1 LSYNLYTVAFYNV
14 ENLFDT
20 INDPKTFDDDRTPDG
35 KDLWTMEKYEDKIK
49 NIARVISQIGQDSTK
64 SAPAVIGLCEIENLS
79 VLEDLVNHP
88 NLAPFNYKIV
98 HYDSPDK
105 RGIDVALLYQDSLFK
120 VHHSEPKPLMINYLE
135 DESRRF
141 YTRDQLLV
149 SGSIRGEKVNIIVN
163 HWPSRGEGIEETNY
177 RREKAAMLNKEI
189 IDELYEK
196 DASSKI
202 ISMGDFNDGPTSKS
216 FKEILQTNS
225 NIAIIEE
232 QQMHNPMEV
241 MSNNGKGSL
250 AHKDEWYLFDQI
262 LISDSFV
269 GNVEGLQFYEA
280 KIFSMPYLI
289 SLSGQ
294 YQGFPF
300 RSYDFDGY
308 TGGFSDHFPVFISL
322 IKHD

>member
-1 LSYNLYTVAFYNV
+1 MSYNLYNIAFYNV

-20 INDPKTFDDDRTPDG
+20 INDPHTWDDDRTPEG

-49 NIARVISQIGQDSTK
+49 NISRVISEIGHESTK
-64 SAPAVIGLCEIENLS
+64 TAPAVIGLCEIENLT

-105 RGIDVALLYQDSLFK
+105 RGIDVALLYQESLFT
-120 VHHSEPKPLMINYLE
+120 VHHSEPKPLMINYLD
-135 DESRRF
+135 DENRRF

-149 SGSIRGEKVNIIVN
+149 SGSLNGENVNLIIN

-189 IDELYEK
+189 IEELYHK
-196 DASSKI
+196 DPKAKI
-202 ISMGDFNDGPTSKS
+202 ISMGDFNDGPNSKS

-225 NIAIIEE
+225 NIALIDE
-232 QQMHNPMEV
+232 QQLHNPMEI
-241 MSNNGKGSL
+241 MSQKGKGSV
-250 AHKDEWYLFDQI
+250 AHRDEWHLFDQI

-269 GNVEGLQFYEA
+269 GNVEGLQFYDA

-308 TGGFSDHFPVFISL
+308 TGGFSDHFPVYISL

>member
-1 LSYNLYTVAFYNV
+1 MSYNLHTIAFYNV

-20 INDPKTFDDDRTPDG
+20 INDPKIFDDDRTPEG
-35 KDLWTMEKYEDKIK
+35 KDLWTLEKYEDKIK
-49 NIARVISQIGQDSTK
+49 NIAKVISEIGFDSSN
-64 SAPAVIGLCEIENLS
+64 SAPAIIGLCEIENLK

-88 NLAPFNYKIV
+88 TLAPFNYKIV

-105 RGIDVALLYQDSLFK
+105 RGIDVALLYQESLFT
-120 VHHSEPKPLMINYLE
+120 VQNSEAKPLMIYYEE
-135 DESRRF
+135 DQKRRF
-141 YTRDQLLV
+141 FTRDQLLV
-149 SGSIRGEKVNIIVN
+149 TGNLSGETVNIIVN

-189 IDELYEK
+189 IDNIFEK
-196 DASSKI
+196 DSNAKI
-202 ISMGDFNDGPTSKS
+202 ISMGDFNDNPDSKS
-216 FKEILQTNS
+216 FKEILETNG

-232 QQMHNPMEV
+232 QQMHNPMEI
-241 MSNNGKGSL
+241 MAKNGKGSS
-250 AHKDEWYLFDQI
+250 AHRDEWYLFDQI

-269 GNVEGLQFYEA
+269 GKSKGLQFYEA

-308 TGGFSDHFPVFISL
+308 TGGFSDHFPVYISL
-322 IKHD
+322 IKNE